1 MMAIRALLGSNGH
14 RTLSALILT
23 LIAALALPALGA
35 AHAAAAAGPV
45 MYPNGIGADLGPS
58 PVTLGVVARAGDDA
72 AGLRTGTLAGKTYW
86 QTQVA
91 AGTTYFGVAPNT
103 GYVASVAG
111 RPVVLLVTYYDSGSG
126 ELSDGKTCTDD
137 TDCVESGKACGGN
150 VCSWK
155 VTPHACVLAIKGDPG
170 RCTND
175 SKCWCAGEGATCNAT
190 SHSCSFT
197 THDGSAG
204 AGK

>member
-126 ELSDGKTCTDD
+126 ELTLRTAEGTTENLAALTGTDTWQRAAVQLD
-137 TDCVESGKACGGN
+137 STRFASGAA
-150 VCSWK
+150 
-155 VTPHACVLAIKGDPG
+155 P
-170 RCTND
+170 
-175 SKCWCAGEGATCNAT
+175 
-190 SHSCSFT
+190 
-197 THDGSAG
+197 
-204 AGK
+204 